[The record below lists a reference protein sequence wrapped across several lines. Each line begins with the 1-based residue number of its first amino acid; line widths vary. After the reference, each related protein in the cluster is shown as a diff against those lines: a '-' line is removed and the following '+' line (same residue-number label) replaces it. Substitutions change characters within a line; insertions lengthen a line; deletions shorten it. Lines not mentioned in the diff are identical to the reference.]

1 MNDNM
6 ENYTG
11 GQMDLAATESLDI
24 SASALASA
32 PAVQQTKNLADNI
45 ELLTNIAKVARIYA
59 KSSVVP
65 STYQNNPDNCFVAVE
80 IAGRMGV
87 SPTLVMQNLVVVQG
101 RPAWSGQSCIALV
114 NGCGKFAHDLDF
126 VFVGEPGTDAW
137 GCRCETVRKSDGRKL
152 AGTTITIET
161 AKAENWFGKAGSKW
175 KTIPQQMLMYRAA
188 SWFARTYCPEV
199 LMGFSTADEAEDI
212 APEPQA
218 THIQV
223 DGK

>member
-1 MNDNM
+1 MNDKM
-6 ENYTG
+6 
-11 GQMDLAATESLDI
+11 MDLEAAQTELDVQGAQAVDI
-24 SASALASA
+24 SASALCSA
-32 PAVQQTKNLADNI
+32 EAMQQTKSLAENM

-65 STYQNNPDNCFVAVE
+65 RDYMNNPDNCFVAVE

-114 NGCGKFAHDLDF
+114 NGCGKFSHDLDF
-126 VFVGEPGTDAW
+126 VFEGTPGSDDW
-137 GCRCETVRKSDGRKL
+137 GCHCETVRKSDGRKL
-152 AGTTITIET
+152 VGTTITLAL
-161 AKAENWFGKAGSKW
+161 AKKEGWYNKNGSKW
-175 KTIPQQMLMYRAA
+175 QSIPQQMLMYRAA

-212 APEPQA
+212 APVSSPKVVS
-218 THIQV
+218 I
-223 DGK
+223 K

>member
-1 MNDNM
+1 MNDKM
-6 ENYTG
+6 
-11 GQMDLAATESLDI
+11 MDLDTAQTELEVQGAQAVDI
-24 SASALASA
+24 SASALCSA
-32 PAVQQTKNLADNI
+32 EAMQQTKSLAENM

-65 STYQNNPDNCFVAVE
+65 RDYMNNPDNCFVAVE

-114 NGCGKFAHDLDF
+114 NGCGKFSHDLDF
-126 VFVGEPGTDAW
+126 VFEGTPGSDDW
-137 GCRCETVRKSDGRKL
+137 GCHCETVRKSDGRKL
-152 AGTTITIET
+152 VGTTITLAL
-161 AKAENWFGKAGSKW
+161 AKKEGWYNKNGSKW
-175 KTIPQQMLMYRAA
+175 QSIPQQMLMYRAA

-212 APEPQA
+212 APVPSPKVVS
-218 THIQV
+218 I
-223 DGK
+223 K